1 MIGIIWYRDNAQ
13 AGIDML
19 KQVILDYAR
28 ADIEPSYSNSHFSKN
43 FAWVTFK
50 NGDKWSIAGARNSS
64 RGIAC
69 NIAYVER
76 SIDYDTYR
84 TIIFPTIKCKP
95 YTAIHLWGEGNLH
108 LDDSQPL
115 PF

>member
-1 MIGIIWYRDNAQ
+1 MRGIIWYRDHAQ
-13 AGIDML
+13 AGINML

-28 ADIEPSYSNSHFSKN
+28 ADIEPSYSHFSSN
-43 FAWVTFK
+43 CAWVTFK
-50 NGDKWSIAGARNSS
+50 NGDEWRVAGARDSS
-64 RGIAC
+64 RGMAC

-76 SIDYDTYR
+76 SIDYDTYQ
-84 TIIFPTIKCKP
+84 TIIFPTMKCKP
-95 YTAIHLWGEGNLH
+95 YTAIRLWGEGNLH